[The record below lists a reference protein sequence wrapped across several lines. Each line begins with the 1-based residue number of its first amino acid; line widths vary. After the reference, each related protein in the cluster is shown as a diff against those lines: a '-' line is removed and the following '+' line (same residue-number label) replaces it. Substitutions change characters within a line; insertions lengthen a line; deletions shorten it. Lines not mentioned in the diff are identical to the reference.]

1 MVKKYLL
8 FLGLLVSSFQ
18 VSVAQ
23 TFNPSASSFPAG
35 QLGEVYSEQVIVFTI
50 PSEAT
55 LPGEVVEQVLS
66 LAFPQAAPALGF
78 LGLSSQTF
86 DMNVTRATFNVTGLP
101 QGLSGNCDATPCTY
115 FVGTSG
121 SITIAGT
128 PSVAGN
134 FTFDIKSF
142 VEGDVDLSSIGGGVL
157 SQLGIPSS
165 FELPAP
171 VPQAL
176 DENGYTVEV
185 LNVNGIEEH
194 NDLFSLSLFPNPT
207 NDISVLM
214 IETTERALAKIE
226 VMDAIGSLVQQSSIS
241 VQVGNNSFPLQLNHL
256 TSGLYMVKVEIGSQ
270 QALLRV
276 QKN

>member
-1 MVKKYLL
+1 MVKKYFLI
-8 FLGLLVSSFQ
+8 LGLLLSCFPVSF
-18 VSVAQ
+18 AQ
-23 TFNPSASSFPAG
+23 TFSPSASSFPEG
-35 QLGEVYSEQVIVFTI
+35 QLGEVYSEQVIAFTI

-78 LGLSSQTF
+78 LGLGSQTF

-128 PSVAGN
+128 PSAAGN

-142 VEGDVDLSSIGGGVL
+142 VEGDVDLSSIGGGIL
-157 SQLGIPSS
+157 SQFGIPSS

-176 DENGYTVEV
+176 DENGYTIEV
-185 LNVNGIEEH
+185 LNVNSIKER
-194 NDLFSLSLFPNPT
+194 NDLFSISLFPNPT
-207 NDISVLM
+207 NDNSVLM

-226 VMDAIGSLVQQSSIS
+226 VMDATGSLVKQSSIA
-241 VQVGNNSFPLQLNHL
+241 VQQGNNSLPLQLNHL
-256 TSGLYMVKVEIGSQ
+256 TSGLYLVRAEIGNQ